1 MRAKVTV
8 LIATAVGISLC
19 SLSPA
24 LSEQQHQHHQPE
36 PAGKNE
42 TADAFSASMK
52 AAMEKMHAGMM
63 SVSESGNPDRDFLA
77 QMIPHHQGAV
87 DMAKA
92 VLVSTKDPQIRNL
105 AQSIITEQ
113 TYEIQLMHAMLDK
126 SGNQPAATPETVK

>member
-8 LIATAVGISLC
+8 LIATAVGIGLC

-36 PAGKNE
+36 PAGENE
-42 TADAFSASMK
+42 AADAFSASMK

-63 SVSESGNPDRDFLA
+63 SVPETGNPDRDFLA

-113 TYEIQLMHAMLDK
+113 TYEIQLMHTMLDQ
-126 SGNQPAATPETVK
+126 SGNQPAATLETVK